1 MNERRLADV
10 RFGAH
15 NGLGSDIASC
25 TLCAM
30 NGHRALSVQR
40 RNDCSVRK
48 EKRSKVAHSCRS
60 SNHRLKERLPCET

>member
-48 EKRSKVAHSCRS
+48 EKTIYSRPFGPFVQ
-60 SNHRLKERLPCET
+60 P